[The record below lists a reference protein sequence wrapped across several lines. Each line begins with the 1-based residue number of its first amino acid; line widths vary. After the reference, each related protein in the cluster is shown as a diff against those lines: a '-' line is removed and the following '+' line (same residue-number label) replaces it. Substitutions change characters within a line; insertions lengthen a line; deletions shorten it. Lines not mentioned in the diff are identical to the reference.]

1 MINISNRLSVSNI
14 YGRQTRSADVIQ
26 TGKSDTAK
34 TDGIKSEATDE
45 SLGVSKVKNTSSLP
59 DEVFENIQRMAKEG
73 AKNNVYMG
81 NEYIS
86 YINNYKAQH
95 ISPDRSRLMMMLN
108 PMIANAQYT
117 NGQPTFF
124 SLLDFSVRFS
134 VGAMFG
140 AYVSVR
146 DSSGEEILTYSP
158 PPNGGW
164 VASQTKAESQFYD
177 ETTAVYCAAYEEAR
191 AEIRAQEAGGTGS
204 VAMTGFNATV

>member
-1 MINISNRLSVSNI
+1 MINISNRLSVSSI

-26 TGKSDTAK
+26 TGKADTAK

-45 SLGVSKVKNTSSLP
+45 SPGVSKIKNTSSLP
-59 DEVFENIQRMAKEG
+59 DEVFENIQRLAKED
-73 AKNNVYMG
+73 AKKNIYMD
-81 NEYIS
+81 NEFVA

-124 SLLDFSVRFS
+124 SLLDFTVRFS

-158 PPNGGW
+158 SNGRW
-164 VASQTKAESQFYD
+164 VSLPTKAENQFHD
-177 ETTAVYCAAYEEAR
+177 EATGVYYAAFEEAR
-191 AEIRAQEAGGTGS
+191 AEIRAQEAGGAGS